1 MIALH
6 PEDESRIRGTVDQV
20 PATGYVNA
28 GQVPRRGEDGS
39 LDLRGALAGESEVH
53 WDGQRTV
60 TEGEERLL
68 ISEKDN
74 RCRESEV
81 ILVPDAYD
89 VRAERDGWP
98 VARRRVPS
106 IDGGSP
112 LRPREALQWALSR
125 GGWTLPESDGE
136 PTDLPEATEG
146 LTFKVIERDEAGDE
160 IALERSGCDL
170 EVQ

>member
-6 PEDESRIRGTVDQV
+6 PEDKSRIRGTVDQV

-28 GQVPRRGEDGS
+28 GQFPRRAEDGS
-39 LDLRGALAGESEVH
+39 LNLRGALAGESEVH

-60 TEGEERLL
+60 TDDGERLL
-68 ISEKDN
+68 ISEKGN

-89 VRAERDGWP
+89 VRVERDGAP

-125 GGWTLPESDGE
+125 GGWTLPESDGQA
-136 PTDLPEATEG
+136 TALPDKTEG
-146 LTFKVIERDEAGDE
+146 LTFKVIERDESGDKM
-160 IALERSGCDL
+160 ALKRLGCDL
-170 EVQ
+170 DVE